1 MKRLICEVI
10 KLVSL
15 FCRLG
20 TPLATALKIS
30 FPYHSLRGGRG
41 QPEVGVALDVAEV
54 AVEVGAVRLLES
66 GAEAEVGQLD
76 VPAGVQQQV
85 VRLYV
90 SAREERR
97 TILRKVIA

>member
-1 MKRLICEVI
+1 M
-10 KLVSL
+10 
-15 FCRLG
+15 
-20 TPLATALKIS
+20 
-30 FPYHSLRGGRG
+30 
-41 QPEVGVALDVAEV
+41 AEV

-90 SAREERR
+90 SAKEERR